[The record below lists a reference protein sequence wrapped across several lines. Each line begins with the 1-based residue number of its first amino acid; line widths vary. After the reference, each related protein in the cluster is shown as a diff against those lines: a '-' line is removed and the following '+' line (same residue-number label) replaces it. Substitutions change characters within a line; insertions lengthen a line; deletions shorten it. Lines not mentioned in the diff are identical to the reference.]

1 MKVRDLPLPGY
12 LLNTYADLGIDEMY
26 PPQAECVEK
35 GLFEGKNILL
45 AVPTASGKTLVAEM
59 AMHYHISR
67 GESAFTSSLSRPS
80 QAKNTKT
87 SPGKRSR
94 SGFQPA
100 ISIAGTKTSGGTISS
115 WQRVRRSTR

>member
-12 LLNTYADLGIDEMY
+12 LLKNYADLGIDEMY

-67 GESAFTSSLSRPS
+67 G
-80 QAKNTKT
+80 
-87 SPGKRSR
+87 GKCLYIVPLKALASE
-94 SGFQPA
+94 
-100 ISIAGTKTSGGTISS
+100 KY
-115 WQRVRRSTR
+115 